1 MKFDHNMDSVSLFSQ
16 PHMLHEQTVLIYI
29 VFL

>member
-1 MKFDHNMDSVSLFSQ
+1 MKFDHNMDSVGSFSQ
-16 PHMLHEQTVLIYI
+16 PHMLYKQTVLIYI